1 MCQTLGIKMSVRTN
15 SMTVIKRIFTQ
26 EIFTESVVAQ
36 HAVRVPVTAA
46 LSAAMPGF
54 LPVHCIH
61 QLLRSRVFSKHRQV
75 FSYVVHKKDAGS
87 PSRTAR
93 PPSCQY
99 VAT

>member
-61 QLLRSRVFSKHRQV
+61 QLLRSRVFSKHRHKCFLMLFTKKTLGHQV
-75 FSYVVHKKDAGS
+75 G
-87 PSRTAR
+87 P
-93 PPSCQY
+93 PPSHQY